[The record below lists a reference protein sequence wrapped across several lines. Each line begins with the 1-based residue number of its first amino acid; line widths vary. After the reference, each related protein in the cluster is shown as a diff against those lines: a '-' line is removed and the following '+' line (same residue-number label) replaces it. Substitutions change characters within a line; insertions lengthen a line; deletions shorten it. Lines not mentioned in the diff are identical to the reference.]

1 MAWRASYRSLLDIFP
16 QVDSRMLKAAALD
29 HGDDLLSAADFILDE
44 VLGTDVEGL
53 DQEQDNVLATDG
65 LQSAIVSR
73 GPNAGEQSYPRN
85 IDVPGHDG
93 FVSGAVR
100 DPLLNNEEVGST
112 RVNSRSFTND
122 GPDSGQGKIEG
133 ITPSMMP
140 SCAENKRLEF
150 EAEAVPPV
158 MTCASNYSHCAH
170 IDSSPLDSDKVEAFP
185 QLCPKID
192 PEEKHN
198 DRTDVDA
205 SSSEVVPFRASTDKL
220 AVECSEDEISQF
232 HCTHVDSRPLDSDN
246 EALCQF
252 CPKSDSEEEET
263 YRTSLSDRARDCQT
277 KKVLVVR
284 SYIENRPSEDGIS
297 HALKDEHAVK
307 WSVECDVY
315 SDTNGDQ
322 FLVVTTLTGSDSGA
336 ANAQGFLEEKHKE
349 ENSDKVILESLCEGS
364 TYTDP
369 EETYRTSLSD
379 RARDGQTKE
388 LVIHSFLNRRPSEDS
403 LSHALKDE
411 LAVKWSMESRDVVSE
426 TNGELCVVT
435 TFTMSG
441 SGAANAQGFLEEKH
455 KEENSDKVIL
465 ESLCEGSTYTDPEN
479 MSLQDSCLEDQEGF
493 EGEIIRNSV
502 YDSILISGSTFEDET
517 IVEGEVTD
525 LVMASTKIMS
535 EGEDDK
541 EGGCWETLSNS
552 SAQIASMETMLDAVD
567 QAKADKEILIKSI
580 EDLRALRQET
590 DQAENEARWAKEE
603 AAKGGLDVMSRV
615 DKMREMLS
623 QAREANEVH
632 AAEVHGEKAVLA
644 TEARELRS
652 RVVQLK
658 REKEKALAVLNEI
671 KASLQA
677 RISKACQEREAAV
690 AEKVLK
696 EALAR
701 ECLKKEEE
709 FMAQVAQQSRDLH
722 AETET
727 CNKLR
732 ELLIESGNIVDAL
745 QGEVAVL
752 CEDAEELKE
761 EIERMSLSCSSGF
774 VHMLKPRPLSE
785 STNSLLSKSSK
796 TLGDRQAHSIESA
809 GQLIF
814 QADFAGSS
822 PTTSLVGGPRN
833 ASDKRLPSLRRALS
847 GSYNGSQDL
856 SGSSLSS
863 FSSNGGASNSG
874 GSFGIVSGSAKI
886 SALPFGR
893 SKIPDNKS
901 SSSRSQSDSDTEL
914 KKLYDAQFP
923 MVRDPNSDLQN
934 YGTTNPSS
942 FRTETSRTAETKG
955 RVSSDDDDWHLLEMT
970 GRSKETSSRS
980 SGSSYAEN

>member
-322 FLVVTTLTGSDSGA
+322 FLVVTTLTGSD
-336 ANAQGFLEEKHKE
+336 
-349 ENSDKVILESLCEGS
+349 
-364 TYTDP
+364 
-369 EETYRTSLSD
+369 
-379 RARDGQTKE
+379 
-388 LVIHSFLNRRPSEDS
+388 
-403 LSHALKDE
+403 
-411 LAVKWSMESRDVVSE
+411 
-426 TNGELCVVT
+426 
-435 TFTMSG
+435 